1 MTRLRSSPI
10 RMKKEGLFQKI
21 LNRATKRAKEQIQE
35 PRVREFNPKTDLES
49 LLLWQEDLFTS
60 NFQGF
65 QLNIFFLKEQKRRLN
80 EAACNPNE
88 HAIYVLEI
96 APGILGGF
104 IWCRIYDTNEYG
116 KFGSVEEIY
125 LIPAL
130 RGKGFGRRLM
140 EKGEQ
145 YFKCRQAKSIKL
157 LVTITNISAVNLYKN
172 LGYSVTRWEMQKDLT
187 TREYK
192 EV

>member
-1 MTRLRSSPI
+1 
-10 RMKKEGLFQKI
+10 MKKESLFQKI
-21 LNRATKRAKEQIQE
+21 LNLATKRVEDKIQE
-35 PRVREFNPKTDLES
+35 PKVREFNLKTDLDS
-49 LLLWQEDLFTS
+49 LLSWQEDLFTS

-65 QLNIFFLKEQKRRLN
+65 QLNVFFLKEQRRRLN
-80 EAACNPNE
+80 EAAGNPNE

-116 KFGSVEEIY
+116 IFGSVEEIY

-130 RGKGFGRRLM
+130 RGKGFGRTLM

-145 YFKCRQAKSIKL
+145 YFKSRKTKSVKL
-157 LVTITNISAVNLYKN
+157 LVTVTNIPAVNLYKS
-172 LGYSVTRWEMQKDLT
+172 LGYTVTRWEMQKYLT
-187 TREYK
+187 TGEYK